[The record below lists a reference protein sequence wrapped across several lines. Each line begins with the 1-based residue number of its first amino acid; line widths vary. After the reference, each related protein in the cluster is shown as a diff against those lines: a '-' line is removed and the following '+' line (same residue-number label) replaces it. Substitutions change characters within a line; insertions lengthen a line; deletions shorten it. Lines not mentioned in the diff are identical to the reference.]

1 MSKLVND
8 ISKALLGIDDIR
20 DCNACPLSPHI
31 EGSRAT
37 NVVPGIGPKTA
48 SIMVIGESPE
58 AADDTFGKPFQSESG
73 DALYNMMRKYGFPI
87 HDIHLTNIV
96 KCLPPKKLLSRA
108 LKPTPSQRDICTE
121 LWLDEEIETCSAPII
136 ITLGSMPL
144 NFFFP
149 HDKISDVHGQVKN
162 WNGRKLV
169 PMYHPAAGMY
179 NPRLK
184 STIEEDFNRFWDRL
198 AEANVPRA
206 KWKLISDPESIEMK
220 NVWVEV
226 VRHDTVAFD
235 FETTDLRPHK
245 ADVVG
250 IALAWNEGQGVY
262 IDTRQWDKAQ
272 LIALYQ
278 QISRCDVV
286 VAHNAVYEAAIAM
299 HNSINF
305 HDTMMMARALGKEFL
320 GLKALALSELN
331 VQQQP
336 IEELIGPAGKAQLTM
351 DQVDP
356 LKIAP
361 YAVDD
366 AVSTLRLYRLF
377 KKQMTDSDWLV
388 YNQIDRPLIKP
399 VAAMIKGGFPLD
411 QQAVNS
417 ARSKLRTIAETQH
430 DLVLELAGPLLVQGE
445 EPAPTKR
452 EPHRTKPIFLAGG
465 RRVGPPKSL
474 SYAKSL
480 EWALNPASASQAS
493 ALLGTKDAKA
503 STLEA
508 IATPLALGIRD
519 FKHLQKLQTSY
530 VENLAKMGTRAYGSF
545 NIVGTDTGRFSASGW
560 KIQGESWGLNM
571 QTLPKAKAWEDKE
584 AAESDLLRACFVASE
599 NHTLVEMDYSQ
610 VELRVLAHMT
620 GDTNL
625 QEAYRQ
631 GRDVHEEMMRL
642 SGLSDRRLAKIL
654 NFGCAYEP
662 DDSSA
667 AFVVKR
673 TARSQGVVLD
683 DSEARKLVQG
693 YRKAWPMI
701 PEYYRTIDRMI
712 RSSGFVVT
720 MFGRKLRLQYLE
732 GNSYEI
738 RKINRAI
745 LRQGV
750 NMPIQGTA
758 ADIIKMAWAKLWPY
772 HTPSGTVS
780 GRFSILNT
788 VHDSLIL
795 ECPKGTEQVTY
806 LYAKGV
812 MESAAKLDV
821 PLVVDG
827 TYGPNWR
834 DQVSF

>member
-1 MSKLVND
+1 
-8 ISKALLGIDDIR
+8 
-20 DCNACPLSPHI
+20 
-31 EGSRAT
+31 
-37 NVVPGIGPKTA
+37 
-48 SIMVIGESPE
+48 MVIGEAPE
-58 AADDTFGKPFQSESG
+58 TTDDNFGKPFQGQSG
-73 DALYNMMRKYGFPI
+73 DALYNMMRKYGFPV
-87 HDIHLTNIV
+87 HDICVTNIV
-96 KCLPPKKLLSRA
+96 KCLPSKNSAGMRM
-108 LKPTPSQRDICTE
+108 KPTPSQRDICTE
-121 LWLDEEIETCSAPII
+121 LWLDEEIENCSAPII
-136 ITLGSMPL
+136 ITLGSIPL

-149 HDKISDVHGQVKN
+149 HDKISDVHGQVKS
-162 WNGRKLV
+162 WNGRKIV

-206 KWKLISDPESIEMK
+206 KWKLVTDLMSAEMGSIWREI
-220 NVWVEV
+220 VE
-226 VRHDTVAFD
+226 HDTVAFD

-250 IALAWNEGQGVY
+250 IALAWDEGQGVY
-262 IDTRQWDKAQ
+262 IDTRNWSKGD
-272 LIALYQ
+272 LITLYER
-278 QISRCDVV
+278 IATCDVV
-286 VAHNAVYEAAIAM
+286 VAHNAVYEAAIAG

-305 HDTMMMARALGKEFL
+305 HDTMMMARTLGKEFL

-377 KKQMTDSDWLV
+377 KNQMTDTDWKV
-388 YNQIDRPLIKP
+388 YNDIDRPLIKP

-417 ARSKLRTIAETQH
+417 ARSKLGTIADTQH
-430 DLVLELAGPLLVQGE
+430 DLVLELAGPLLVQGK

-452 EPHRTKPIFLAGG
+452 EPHRTKPVFLAGG

-474 SYAKSL
+474 SHAKSL

-508 IATPLALGIRD
+508 LATPLALGIRD
-519 FKHLQKLQTSY
+519 YKHLQKLQTSY

-584 AAESDLLRACFVASE
+584 AAESDLLRACFVSGK
-599 NHTLVEMDYSQ
+599 NQTLVEMDYSQ
-610 VELRVLAHMT
+610 VELRVLAHIA

-625 QEAYRQ
+625 QEAYQQ

-654 NFGCAYEP
+654 NFGCTYEP

-673 TARSQGVVLD
+673 TARSQGVVLND
-683 DSEARKLVQG
+683 DEARELVYG
-693 YRKAWPMI
+693 YRKAWPMV
-701 PEYYRTIDRMI
+701 PEYYKTIDQQI
-712 RSSGFVVT
+712 RSRGYVET
-720 MFGRKLRLQYLE
+720 LFGRKLRLQYLK

-738 RKINRAI
+738 RKINRAT
-745 LRQGV
+745 LREGV

-758 ADIIKMAWAKLWPY
+758 ADIIKIAWARLWPY
-772 HTPSGTVS
+772 HTPSGFIS

-795 ECPKGTEQVTY
+795 ECPTGTERVTY
-806 LYAKGV
+806 QYAKGV

-834 DQVSF
+834 DQVPF